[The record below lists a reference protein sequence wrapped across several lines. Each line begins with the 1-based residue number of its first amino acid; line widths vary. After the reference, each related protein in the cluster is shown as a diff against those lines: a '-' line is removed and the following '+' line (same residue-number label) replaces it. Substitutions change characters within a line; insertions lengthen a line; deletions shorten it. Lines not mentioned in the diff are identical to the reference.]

1 MNEEILKAVDEIAD
15 EMIEGI
21 KRIVRID
28 SVESEAVNDAPF
40 GEGVRHA
47 LDETLQLSRDLGF
60 ETVDVDHY
68 IGYARYGKSDDYVC
82 ACGHLDVVP
91 VGEAD
96 KRPNAGCSALTN
108 SVFSWL
114 SSSSRVY
121 SFSTLPQTFV

>member
-28 SVESEAVNDAPF
+28 SVESEAVSDAPF

-60 ETVDVDHY
+60 ETVDIDHY
-68 IGYARYGKSDDYVC
+68 IGYARYGKSDDWYYVKISDN
-82 ACGHLDVVP
+82 LNV
-91 VGEAD
+91 
-96 KRPNAGCSALTN
+96 RIICSSPLIT
-108 SVFSWL
+108 
-114 SSSSRVY
+114 
-121 SFSTLPQTFV
+121 

>member
-47 LDETLQLSRDLGF
+47 LDETLQLSRDLGLKQWMLIIIS
-60 ETVDVDHY
+60 VMLVMVKVKIMY
-68 IGYARYGKSDDYVC
+68 
-82 ACGHLDVVP
+82 VP
-91 VGEAD
+91 V
-96 KRPNAGCSALTN
+96 
-108 SVFSWL
+108 VI
-114 SSSSRVY
+114 
-121 SFSTLPQTFV
+121 